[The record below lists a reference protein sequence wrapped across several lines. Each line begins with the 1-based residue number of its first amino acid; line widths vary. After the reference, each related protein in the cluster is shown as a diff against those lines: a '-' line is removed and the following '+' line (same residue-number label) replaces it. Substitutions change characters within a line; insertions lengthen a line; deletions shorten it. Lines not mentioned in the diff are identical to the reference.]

1 MTPPAPPAPSLINL
15 TPALLDRFEVMLD
28 ELIGVHQSMLR
39 DTAAHRAAIAAA
51 DQAAI
56 ARALAAQQA
65 AGERL
70 AELQR
75 QRHALIRTMLGAP
88 ALPPLPVGKLGVNR
102 SPLREQGVGQT
113 PTPNPRDHADPA
125 SVSVTMIVAAAPQAR
140 RAGLINRGESLRE
153 LVTRVADQRRVVR
166 MAADSLL
173 AHMQGLIVQIGRH
186 LSHSGTYTRPNTPP
200 PSSQVLSALD
210 MTS

>member
-1 MTPPAPPAPSLINL
+1 MTPTTPSLINL
-15 TPALLDRFEVMLD
+15 SPVLLDRFEVMLD
-28 ELIGVHQSMLR
+28 ELIGCHQSMLR

-51 DQAAI
+51 NQAAI

-88 ALPPLPVGKLGVNR
+88 PLPPLPQPAAKPVANLNAVSR
-102 SPLREQGVGQT
+102 ATAP
-113 PTPNPRDHADPA
+113 PIDPA
-125 SVSVTMIVAAAPQAR
+125 SVSITMIVAAAPQAR
-140 RAGLINRGESLRE
+140 RAGLIHRQEKLRE

-166 MAADSLL
+166 AAADSLL

-186 LSHSGTYTRPNTPP
+186 LSHAGTYARPNTPP
-200 PSSQVLSALD
+200 PASQVLSALD

>member
-1 MTPPAPPAPSLINL
+1 
-15 TPALLDRFEVMLD
+15 MLD

-88 ALPPLPVGKLGVNR
+88 ALPPLPVGKPGVNR
-102 SPLREQGVGQT
+102 SPLREVGQT